1 MNNSEFDIDKIT
13 EEYREDIERD
23 TYKRIGIGIV
33 AGLILALAFPM
44 LYSYFALNGASYMP
58 VTIEM
63 AKQMGSPLSAAF
75 LQSLLIIITS
85 VVFIGGTAVKHQ
97 DQWGILKQYAVY
109 FCMTYIM
116 AIITG
121 VTCFWMSSSLN
132 SFLQY
137 GVIHFILCVLLGLY
151 QYVEVTK
158 DLVAI
163 NGELADAKN
172 YRLLGDSAGYYAETF
187 ERLKHLK
194 VKLSWNWGA
203 FWFGPLWLIY
213 RKMYF
218 AGIVMI
224 AFETAISIISFNNYS
239 AMNFDVGRSL
249 CSFGISIIYGACGN
263 YIYMKHIDRIK
274 AKGESMSESERSL
287 YYQRKAGA
295 KCGVVFWIAIFTLIV
310 LQIYILVNAN
320 SAVAK

>member
-13 EEYREDIERD
+13 EEYRADIERN
-23 TYKRIGIGIV
+23 TYKRIEIGLV
-33 AGLILALAFPM
+33 VGLVIALIFPM
-44 LYSYFALNGASYMP
+44 LYSHFALAGASYMP
-58 VTIEM
+58 VTLEM
-63 AKQMGSPLSAAF
+63 AKQMGSPIRAAF
-75 LQSLLIIITS
+75 LQSLLIVVTS
-85 VVFIGGTAVKHQ
+85 VVFIGGTAVKYQ
-97 DQWGILKQYAVY
+97 DQWGILKQYGIY
-109 FCMTYIM
+109 FCMTYVM

-121 VTCFWMSSSLN
+121 VTCFWMSLN
-132 SFLQY
+132 LDLLLKY
-137 GVIHFILCVLLGLY
+137 GFIHFILCVLLALY

-163 NGELADAKN
+163 NGELADTNN

-194 VKLSWNWGA
+194 FKLSWNWGA
-203 FWFGPLWLIY
+203 FWFGSLWLIY

-218 AGIVMI
+218 VGIVMI

-239 AMNFDVGRSL
+239 AMNFYVGGSL
-249 CSFGISIIYGACGN
+249 CSFAISIIYGACGN

-274 AKGESMSESERSL
+274 AKGESMSERERSL

-310 LQIYILVNAN
+310 LQIYIG
-320 SAVAK
+320 KC